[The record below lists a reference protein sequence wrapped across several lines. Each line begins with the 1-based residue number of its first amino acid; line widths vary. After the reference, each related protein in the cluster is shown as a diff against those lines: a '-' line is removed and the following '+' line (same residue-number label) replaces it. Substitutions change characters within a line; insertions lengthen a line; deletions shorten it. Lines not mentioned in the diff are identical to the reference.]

1 MADST
6 LNVHIVTDG
15 ATYTPAAM
23 DLADH
28 FRTIAANWWRI
39 LLIST
44 IVGAGVYGWS
54 TSQDPTYV
62 GMQLINLTPEVDQGQ
77 GIDQATIEIRL
88 SEKKFLL
95 ETYELALKAVNDS
108 KLTVSAAE
116 LRSGLTIVQNP
127 LSGNIL
133 IKSSAN
139 TRQLA
144 MAQAGAYGA
153 ALERSSIEAAQIDND
168 RKIKDAETGIAFL
181 KNALS
186 NGVLPAGSPAADE
199 ATKALEAQEAS
210 LVFLRLP
217 TGKYGVVRL
226 IGTPVLDNSGEPVA
240 PKPIRDG
247 ILAFLVAF
255 VVAAESFVV
264 TRALSD
270 RVSKATDVEAIT
282 ALTGLPVLAL
292 VPRGRGPEVV
302 EAFRTLRT
310 NLMFLEGNNRPR
322 TIAILSPNPAAG
334 KSFCAIHLAESAVGV
349 DAHVVLVDADLR
361 RPVLHQRLRTDREP
375 GLADALRGMP
385 LSQTLHRVDGHSNLK
400 LMPSGAPVTDTVAA
414 LGGRAFR
421 GVLDSLETAEL
432 IIVDTPPGAGYADA
446 LAVAAHCDAALLV
459 LDAETTRKRTTK
471 QFIAALDR
479 TGASLIGVVL
489 NGATV
494 NKRDTYER

>member
-1 MADST
+1 MT
-6 LNVHIVTDG
+6 GG
-15 ATYTPAAM
+15 APYTPAAM
-23 DLADH
+23 DLVDH

-39 LLIST
+39 LLISA

-62 GMQLINLTPEVDQGQ
+62 AVHLVNLTPE
-77 GIDQATIEIRL
+77 IDRGASIDANTITVRL
-88 SEKKFLL
+88 VEKTFYLKSQV
-95 ETYELALKAVNDS
+95 LALKAVKDNEL
-108 KLTVSAAE
+108 KVSADE
-116 LRSGLTIVQNP
+116 LRSGLEIVTNP

-133 IKSSAN
+133 IKTSAN
-139 TRQLA
+139 SRALA
-144 MAQAGAYGA
+144 MAEATAYA
-153 ALERSSIEAAQIDND
+153 KSLEQSSIEAAQADND
-168 RKIKDAETGIAFL
+168 RKIKDSENTI
-181 KNALS
+181 
-186 NGVLPAGSPAADE
+186 VLLNRILASGTLEAGSPE
-199 ATKALEAQEAS
+199 EIATKDAVEAQRVVLS
-210 LVFLRLP
+210 QLRLP
-217 TGKYGVVRL
+217 NGQYGIVRL
-226 IGTPVLDNSGEPVA
+226 IGTANLDNGGEPVA
-240 PKPIRDG
+240 PRPIRDG

-255 VVAAESFVV
+255 VVASESFVV

-270 RVSKATDVEAIT
+270 RVAKATDIEAIT

-310 NLMFLEGNNRPR
+310 NLMFLEGTGRPR

-334 KSFCAIHLAESAVGV
+334 KSFCAIHLAESAVAV
-349 DAHVVLVDADLR
+349 DAQVVLVDADLR

-375 GLADALRGMP
+375 GLSDALRGMA
-385 LSQTLHRVDGHSNLK
+385 LSETLHRVDGHSNLK

-432 IIVDTPPGAGYADA
+432 SIVDTPPGAGYADA

-459 LDAETTRKRTTK
+459 LDSETTRKRTTK

-489 NGATV
+489 NGATL